1 MLPLAVILYFE
12 LRQWITHKTK
22 RRAVIAIMAAVV
34 IMIFPYT
41 SMADKFME
49 TINNPYARDWLS
61 GLTNFRSTLW
71 KGDIDRFAAENWYL
85 KLFGNGFSYT
95 YQLHE
100 NLYGVKIWSHNDFL
114 ICYLLQALLD

>member
-1 MLPLAVILYFE
+1 
-12 LRQWITHKTK
+12 
-22 RRAVIAIMAAVV
+22 
-34 IMIFPYT
+34 
-41 SMADKFME
+41 MADKFME

-71 KGDIDRFAAENWYL
+71 KGDIDRFAAETWYL

-100 NLYGVKIWSHNDFL
+100 NLYGVKIWSHNDFFNLLLATGVIGL
-114 ICYLLQALLD
+114 IGYIYMLLNTILTLHRGHRDCFFFVFIHAHDIWHCFF